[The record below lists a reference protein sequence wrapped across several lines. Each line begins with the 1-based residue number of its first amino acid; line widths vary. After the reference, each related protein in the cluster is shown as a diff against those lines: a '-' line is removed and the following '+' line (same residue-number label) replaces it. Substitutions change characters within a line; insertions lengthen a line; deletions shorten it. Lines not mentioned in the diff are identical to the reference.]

1 MEHGLP
7 QTLGSEILTPMKRP
21 GRKQS
26 RDPKVERLSQLQLFS
41 NCSKRDLQQIAR
53 LTTEIDV
60 RAGKVL
66 MRQGDLGRE
75 CLVIEEGRAK
85 ATIRGK
91 GTHIMGPG
99 ECFGELALLH
109 SGPRAATVTA
119 ETDMRLVVLDSR
131 EFSTLLTNVP
141 SVARNVLA
149 AVAERLRETEGK
161 QPHH

>member
-1 MEHGLP
+1 M
-7 QTLGSEILTPMKRP
+7 LGSGILTPMKRP
-21 GRKQS
+21 GRKGS
-26 RDPKVERLSQLQLFS
+26 RDPKLERLSQLQLFS

-66 MRQGDLGRE
+66 MRQGDQGRE

-91 GTHIMGPG
+91 GSHIMGPG

-131 EFSTLLTNVP
+131 EFSSLLTSVP
-141 SVARNVLA
+141 SMTKNVLA
-149 AVAERLRETEGK
+149 AVAERLRESEGK